1 MLSHIRLRDKS
12 TAKQI
17 RMVIGHEAP
26 LLQEGLLLR
35 ASLLYILIYGTEISV

>member
-1 MLSHIRLRDKS
+1 MLSHLVQRKGSNITIRLHDKS

-17 RMVIGHEAP
+17 RMVIGQEAS

-35 ASLLYILIYGTEISV
+35 VSL